1 MDEIRIIILAIIQGV
16 TEFLPISSSGHLV
29 LFENLFGLSNDDI
42 SIEVILHFGTLI
54 SILIYFRE
62 DILDILTGVL
72 KGDKDCNIY
81 IANVFIATIP
91 VVLCVLLFR
100 DSINSIFSIKILLY
114 TYVAN
119 MIILYLTRGK
129 SSKNRNVTYS
139 LAIGMG
145 LAQIFAIFPGIS
157 RAGIT
162 ICTGLMLGYNQNT
175 VARFSFFM
183 AIPAL
188 LGAVIFEFN
197 NIILL
202 AKENF
207 YIIAIGLFFSMIT
220 GLLALKLLFKIL
232 QNKGLWIFSYYCLFI
247 WLVISVVVYNG

>member
-16 TEFLPISSSGHLV
+16 TEFLPVSSSGHLV
-29 LFENLFGLSNDDI
+29 LFQNIFGLSSNDI
-42 SIEVILHFGTLI
+42 LIEVLLHFGTLI
-54 SILIYFRE
+54 SILIYFRR
-62 DILDILTGVL
+62 DILDIITGVL
-72 KGDKDCNIY
+72 KGDKDSNIY
-81 IANVFIATIP
+81 IVNVFIATIP
-91 VVLCVLLFR
+91 VVLFVLLFR
-100 DSINSIFSIKILLY
+100 DSISSIFSTKVLLY
-114 TYVAN
+114 TYIIN
-119 MIILYLTRGK
+119 MIILYLTKGK
-129 SSKNRNVTYS
+129 VAQNSNVTYS

-197 NIILL
+197 SIVLL
-202 AKENF
+202 AKDSF
-207 YIIAIGLFFSMIT
+207 YVIAIGLFFSMMT

-232 QNKGLWIFSYYCLFI
+232 QNKNLWIFSYYCLFI
-247 WLVISVVVYNG
+247 WIVICMVIYNG

>member
-29 LFENLFGLSNDDI
+29 LFENIFGISNDDI

-62 DILDILTGVL
+62 DILDILTGFL
-72 KGDKDCNIY
+72 KGNKDCNMY

-91 VVLCVLLFR
+91 IVLCVLLFR
-100 DSINSIFSIKILLY
+100 DSISSIFSIKVLLY
-114 TYVAN
+114 TYVLN
-119 MIILYLTRGK
+119 MIILYLTKGK
-129 SSKNRNVTYS
+129 SSQNSNITYS
-139 LAIGMG
+139 LAICMG
-145 LAQIFAIFPGIS
+145 FAQALAIFPGIS

-188 LGAVIFEFN
+188 LGAIIFEFN
-197 NIILL
+197 SIILL
-202 AKENF
+202 AKESF
-207 YIIAIGLFFSMIT
+207 HLIAIGLFFSMIT
-220 GLLALKLLFKIL
+220 GLFALKLLFKVL
-232 QNKGLWIFSYYCLFI
+232 QNKNLWIFSYYCLFI
-247 WLVISVVVYNG
+247 WFIINVIVYNG

>member
-1 MDEIRIIILAIIQGV
+1 
-16 TEFLPISSSGHLV
+16 
-29 LFENLFGLSNDDI
+29 
-42 SIEVILHFGTLI
+42 
-54 SILIYFRE
+54 
-62 DILDILTGVL
+62 
-72 KGDKDCNIY
+72 
-81 IANVFIATIP
+81 
-91 VVLCVLLFR
+91 
-100 DSINSIFSIKILLY
+100 
-114 TYVAN
+114 
-119 MIILYLTRGK
+119 MIILYLTKGR

-197 NIILL
+197 SIFLL